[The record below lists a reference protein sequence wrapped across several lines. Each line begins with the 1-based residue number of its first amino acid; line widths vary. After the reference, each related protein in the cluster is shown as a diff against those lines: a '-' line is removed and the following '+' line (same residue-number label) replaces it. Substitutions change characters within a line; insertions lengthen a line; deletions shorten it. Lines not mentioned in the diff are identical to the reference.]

1 MSQDLRPSH
10 SDNQPETPDSAVSQP
25 VVKKRRW
32 LRITLFTIFA
42 IVLIVLALPIAL
54 LNSTWALT
62 YATNQINQLDTLS
75 VKYEQGTLF
84 DTMVFTNISLAL
96 PGWSI
101 ALDRIETGLTLACLW
116 EQSLCVSRNTH
127 RT

>member
-101 ALDRIETGLTLACLW
+101 ARDYISPSCM
-116 EQSLCVSRNTH
+116 
-127 RT
+127 